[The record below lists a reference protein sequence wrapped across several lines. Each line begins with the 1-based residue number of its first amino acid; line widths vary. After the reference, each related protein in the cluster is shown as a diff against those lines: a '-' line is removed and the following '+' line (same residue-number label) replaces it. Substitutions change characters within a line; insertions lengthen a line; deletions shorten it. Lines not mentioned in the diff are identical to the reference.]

1 MPADENLT
9 GKTAAKKLKYGIRW
23 LTLSAVL
30 AIASLGGWW
39 VYSRTLKDSGSGVE
53 VRLITVET
61 DTLEEPINEL
71 GILELGDQ
79 RTLNSPRDSGIV
91 EKILVNVGDRI
102 EMGDELILLRSS
114 DRDTKLL
121 EHQYTM
127 QQKELDLAKQRQ
139 LVEDAEA
146 NLSTKQATVQTLLI
160 KYRTEAET
168 QLEQK
173 QLEIKNQQI
182 SLENQRKT
190 VILAENDLEL
200 AQQKLQQLLN
210 GDSGE
215 TRTQIRQKQVEIQKA
230 ELNLENLRQ
239 QVAEAE
245 LQLAESQETLQQD
258 EALYA
263 RDFIAENKLKDS
275 RRSVRE
281 SIANLQDTQREVKKA
296 TIDLDN
302 ARLDLQNLE
311 EQVAEEILTAQRE
324 VQAKQLN
331 LEQEQLAIQT
341 QTNALNKLY
350 VDLQVIKEDLEDNI
364 SEAIDELQQAEVT
377 LRDAKNSL
385 QNTEIEFKK
394 NQLTRQNIE
403 KEILDSI
410 VTAPISGKV
419 LKINVASGD
428 VVNSNEELLI
438 IGDPNKEI
446 VKLQL
451 STLNAA
457 KVQPNQLA
465 RISLAG
471 PDEESF
477 PGYVESVSLVAS
489 SEQSG
494 SSNSDG
500 GTVEATVRLDSPS
513 GSFIPGSRVSVDIIL
528 EQRQDVLAV
537 ETSAV
542 QNLGSDPFVWI
553 RDVEGKAQK
562 KSVTLGLED
571 LTNGLV
577 EVTEGL
583 NPGDEVILPPVDV
596 ELEAGMPVKEFKP
609 EENQPG
615 ENSRSR
621 RPRGRRRRGN

>member
-1 MPADENLT
+1 MPADENLM
-9 GKTAAKKLKYGIRW
+9 GKAASKKMTYGIRW
-23 LTLSAVL
+23 LILSAVL
-30 AIASLGGWW
+30 SIASLGGWW
-39 VYSRTLKDSGSGVE
+39 VYSRTLQDSSSGVE

-79 RTLNSPRDSGIV
+79 RTLNSPSEGTV
-91 EKILVNVGDRI
+91 ERILVNVGDRI
-102 EMGDELILLRSS
+102 DMGDELILLRSS

-121 EHQYTM
+121 QHQYDT
-127 QQKELDLAKQRQ
+127 QQKELELAKQRQ
-139 LVEDAEA
+139 IVEDAEA
-146 NLSTKQATVQTLLI
+146 NLASQQATVKALLQE
-160 KYRTEAET
+160 YRNNAATKLQEQ
-168 QLEQK
+168 QLDIQ
-173 QLEIKNQQI
+173 NQQI
-182 SLENQRKT
+182 AIENQRQS
-190 VILAENDLEL
+190 VIVAKNELE
-200 AQQKLQQLLN
+200 AARQTLQQLLTEA
-210 GDSGE
+210 SSE
-215 TRTQIRQKQVEIQKA
+215 THNQIRQKQVQIQKA
-230 ELNLENLRQ
+230 ELSLENLRQ

-245 LQLAESQETLQQD
+245 LQLAESQDTLQQD

-263 RDFIAENKLKDS
+263 RDFIAENDLQRS
-275 RRSVRE
+275 RRDVR
-281 SIANLQDTQREVKKA
+281 SSLANLRQNQLDLNNA

-311 EQVAEEILTAQRE
+311 KKLAEEILTAQRE
-324 VQAKQLN
+324 VQAKQSN
-331 LEQEQLAIQT
+331 LQQKTLEIET

-350 VDLQVIKEDLEDNI
+350 LGLQDIKEELANEI
-364 SEAIDELQQAEVT
+364 STATDSLQEAEVA
-377 LRDAKNSL
+377 LRDAKTNL
-385 QNTEIEFKK
+385 QTTTIELEKL
-394 NQLTRQNIE
+394 QLTRQEIE
-403 KEILDSI
+403 NQILDSI

-419 LKINVASGD
+419 LKVNVASGD
-428 VVNSNEELLI
+428 VVDSSKELLI
-438 IGDPNKEI
+438 LGDPNKEI

-457 KVQPNQLA
+457 KVKPNQLA

-471 PDEESF
+471 PDEEIF

-489 SEQSG
+489 AQSG
-494 SSNSDG
+494 SSSNSDG
-500 GTVEATVRLDSPS
+500 GTVEATVRLSSPS

-537 ETSAV
+537 DTSAV
-542 QNLGSDPFVWI
+542 QNLGSDPFVWV

-562 KSVTLGLED
+562 QSVTLGLED

-609 EENQPG
+609 AENNQPG
-615 ENSRSR
+615 ENSGSR